1 MTVRIVLV
9 GSGAVR
15 PVPGREGPAQVVEVE
30 GEALLFDCGH
40 GAATG
45 LRRAGIPPEG
55 VNRVFLTH
63 LHFDHTSDLPYFILV
78 TWVMG
83 RKQPLEVY
91 GPSGTTAFV
100 AHAVRSSYEED
111 IRSRLAR
118 PHRAGGRPRSP
129 FGLDPHVTE
138 ITQPGAFLTTPSY
151 RVVAFPVEHGGI
163 ANLGYRVETS
173 GRTVVILGDASR
185 GQDIVKLVA
194 GADVLLCECSGTEE
208 FLRDPSRPWGAW
220 HMTPEAA
227 ATLAREAGVRTLV
240 LKHFV
245 MEDEAAIA
253 RIGEEV
259 RRGFTGEVLVGRDG
273 LELVLD

>member
-1 MTVRIVLV
+1 MTVRIVLL

-15 PVPGREGPAQVVEVE
+15 PVPGRDGPTQVVVVE
-30 GEALLFDCGH
+30 GESLLFDCGH

-45 LRRAGIPPEG
+45 LRRAGIAPEA

-91 GPSGTTAFV
+91 GPSGTAAFV
-100 AHAVRSSYEED
+100 ASAVRSAYEED
-111 IRSRLAR
+111 IRSRLA
-118 PHRAGGRPRSP
+118 HGRSP
-129 FGLDPHVTE
+129 VGLDPHVTE
-138 ITQPGAFLTTPSY
+138 ITEPSAFLTTPSY

-163 ANLGYRVETS
+163 ANLGYRVETP
-173 GRTVVILGDASR
+173 GRTAVILGDASR
-185 GQDIVKLVA
+185 GQDIVKFVT
-194 GADVLLCECSGTEE
+194 GADVLLCECSSTEA
-208 FLRDPSRPWGAW
+208 FLRDPARPWGAW
-220 HMTPEAA
+220 HMTPEAV

-253 RIGEEV
+253 RMGEEV
-259 RRGFTGEVLVGRDG
+259 RRGFPGQVLVGRDG